1 MLPELRARMREERAD
16 LVLLQEAVGHRA
28 RTRPDRAHPGEPQYE
43 YLADGVWPDF
53 AYGKNAV
60 TENSHHGNAIL
71 SRFPIEKWENFNIST
86 NGLERRG
93 VLLTCVNIPKRGP
106 LYCLCT
112 HLDLTAWGRRQQF
125 AAIRHLVNEHVPPE
139 APLVLGG
146 DFNDWRVEAT
156 TELAEPLGM
165 IEAFAHLTGK
175 VARTFPARM
184 PMLRLDRI
192 YLRGLRVRQARTLAS
207 PAWRRLSDH
216 LAIGVEL
223 GWP

>member
-1 MLPELRARMREERAD
+1 MLPELRARMHEERAD

-28 RTRPDRAHPGEPQYE
+28 RTQPDNAHPGEPQYE

-93 VLLTCVNIPKRGP
+93 VLLTRVSIPERGS

-112 HLDLTAWGRRQQF
+112 HLDLTAWGRRKQF
-125 AAIRHLVNEHVPPE
+125 AAIRHLVNEHVPAE

-156 TELAEPLGM
+156 AELAEPLGM
-165 IEAFAHLTGK
+165 IEAFAHLTGQ
-175 VARTFPARM
+175 VARTFPARL

-192 YLRGLRVRQARTLAS
+192 YLRGLRVQRARTLAS